1 FRKRLRRLAVTDEPM
16 IAEVKRVV
24 REISPSRPYRIN
36 LTEAVHVPAV
46 HGLFRPEILLPPS
59 SIETLDEEALRL
71 ILWHEIA
78 HLRRGDLWVNWLL
91 FYLQAIHWFNPA
103 MWWAFR
109 KIRIAAES
117 AADAWVLRQSRCE
130 AKPVDYGEALLGF
143 LERENSATA
152 RHFLPGLVRVVERP
166 QDLKARIKAIA
177 RFSRKR
183 SRWATAA
190 TCALLLGL
198 SAVGLTQAP
207 EEKKSEEATQANL
220 EIRATVRDENGD
232 PVQDATVTLVAYT
245 PFSKR
250 TLEAVS
256 DRDGEAI
263 FDPAEL
269 DELPGRMN
277 GEFYAKKE
285 TVGLSARGY
294 TFSWDEGKR
303 KSVAVELVLSEGLPL
318 RLRVVDLEGFPVEG
332 LEVFASRF
340 SEKDRES
347 GFLSANPSKLESNP
361 WSATTNSNGEATLRR
376 IPRNAKVYVDHRD
389 NRYGQ
394 VEGAHHTQFRFDPEA
409 EEENRIELEPA
420 STISGR
426 VVLPGDLPV
435 AGAEVRALEHYGYV
449 RGGSHGNAVTSANGT
464 FTLPRMLASVY
475 SIKVTLPDDLA
486 KDWVVPILRS
496 VEVEIGEDILLDD
509 LVGESGGLIEGR
521 VTLPDSGDGVPYAQ
535 VGITVPEKVSPLYQW
550 WGKADESG
558 RYRIRLE
565 SGLKKLY
572 LGGLPPEGYRRPA
585 QENRTILVLEGQTQ
599 EADFSFEN
607 ASEFSGRVVD
617 EEGNPVEGAIVQSWP
632 QSFPVV
638 RASTD
643 EEGNFAFTPFDTTN
657 ELSVIAHKGNSFS
670 GEAAITPESFIDL
683 VLLKNGFAS
692 VSGKVIDE
700 DGKPVR
706 GAMVRWFGQRL
717 SESFDVETG
726 PDGTFSIDRLVP
738 SESFGV
744 SAEKTG
750 HGKVSLY
757 AATSRGKNTS
767 LPNLILPKAE
777 SMVSGQVT

>member
-1 FRKRLRRLAVTDEPM
+1 MSELIRVFLTELLVASRDAALLALLIGIVILLFGRSIPPTWRHVLWLLVALRLCLPALPSSPVSWQRLLPEKADPVAAKSFDEQPAPASPLPSKTIAVPIPAEPERFRVPVTEPEDSPVIAKQDLRINGWILGGALWLSGCLICLFVGLYSLFRFRKRLRRLAVTDEPM

-285 TVGLSARGY
+285 TIGLSVRGY
-294 TFSWDEGKR
+294 TFSWGEGKR

-409 EEENRIELEPA
+409 EEENRIDLEPA

-572 LGGLPPEGYRRPA
+572 LGGLPPEGYR
-585 QENRTILVLEGQTQ
+585 
-599 EADFSFEN
+599 
-607 ASEFSGRVVD
+607 
-617 EEGNPVEGAIVQSWP
+617 
-632 QSFPVV
+632 
-638 RASTD
+638 
-643 EEGNFAFTPFDTTN
+643 
-657 ELSVIAHKGNSFS
+657 
-670 GEAAITPESFIDL
+670 
-683 VLLKNGFAS
+683 
-692 VSGKVIDE
+692 
-700 DGKPVR
+700 
-706 GAMVRWFGQRL
+706 
-717 SESFDVETG
+717 
-726 PDGTFSIDRLVP
+726 
-738 SESFGV
+738 
-744 SAEKTG
+744 
-750 HGKVSLY
+750 
-757 AATSRGKNTS
+757 
-767 LPNLILPKAE
+767 
-777 SMVSGQVT
+777 